1 MDNDNVL
8 FNEWLKMNKVE
19 VGDWKCELDMFMK
32 NINTLHSTI
41 DNLIEQKITD
51 GIEVLNETVNSYE
64 TILQS
69 TQDELQQNLTQQFD
83 ISTQLQQH
91 KIQNTIQTNVQTY
104 NTYVNSLVTKYSD
117 ASDKLQHF
125 AKISSDVNTM
135 KSYDKFK
142 ELYNKWDPVS
152 HKLAFGYIE
161 HYGVLEESQ
170 KQLTG
175 CLEDWEKTVNMRSHV
190 IQAVHSNLPR
200 RITVIFD
207 GHEKD
212 VLKLKLSVTLLMRLV
227 RCLSSSLTYDAD
239 NRVDI
244 ISKFITTLLKRIR
257 EDLETVTLT
266 RKQELLLLLSSI
278 EEIYQNDEIQPEQV
292 LTPKPKEGYCVM
304 IDGIPKEANYDA
316 VIGLFKRI
324 GKVLNTIEIDEGKC
338 EVQYQDF
345 DAALNACK
353 LNKRLIKNTNSI
365 LSVHLI
371 Q

>member
-1 MDNDNVL
+1 
-8 FNEWLKMNKVE
+8 
-19 VGDWKCELDMFMK
+19 
-32 NINTLHSTI
+32 
-41 DNLIEQKITD
+41 
-51 GIEVLNETVNSYE
+51 
-64 TILQS
+64 
-69 TQDELQQNLTQQFD
+69 
-83 ISTQLQQH
+83 
-91 KIQNTIQTNVQTY
+91 
-104 NTYVNSLVTKYSD
+104 
-117 ASDKLQHF
+117 
-125 AKISSDVNTM
+125 
-135 KSYDKFK
+135 
-142 ELYNKWDPVS
+142 
-152 HKLAFGYIE
+152 
-161 HYGVLEESQ
+161 
-170 KQLTG
+170 
-175 CLEDWEKTVNMRSHV
+175 
-190 IQAVHSNLPR
+190 
-200 RITVIFD
+200 
-207 GHEKD
+207 
-212 VLKLKLSVTLLMRLV
+212 MRLV

-244 ISKFITTLLKRIR
+244 ISKCLNKIINEKQQVDQTSVLVITTLLKRIR